1 MILRDLLEHGVRAI
15 GIQGVS
21 TVVLVGLLSV
31 ALYVHKLSAVS
42 GLVVNTGG
50 TVAHDMKVIAL
61 VLALLLVAGVIS
73 ADVGRAQEIVHL
85 AWDQIQSNSLLEEVQ
100 RVV

>member
-31 ALYVHKLSAVS
+31 ALYVHKLSTVG
-42 GLVVNTGG
+42 GLVVTTGG
-50 TVAHDMKVIAL
+50 TVAHDLKVIAL

-73 ADVGRAQEIVHL
+73 ADVGRAQEIAQL
-85 AWDQIQSNSLLEEVQ
+85 AWDQVRTFGFLEEIPYL
-100 RVV
+100 